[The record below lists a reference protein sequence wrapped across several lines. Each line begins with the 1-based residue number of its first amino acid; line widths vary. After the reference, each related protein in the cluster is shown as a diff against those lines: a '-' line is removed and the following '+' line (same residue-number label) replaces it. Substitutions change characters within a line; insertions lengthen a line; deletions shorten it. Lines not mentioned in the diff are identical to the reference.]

1 VPQAAAAADQ
11 RERDVTRPVAAWR
24 RTVPAAVGAVA
35 AQVTLAFSSFVLQLL
50 VARALGAE
58 GLGVFAL
65 LFGSIVIA
73 TAVSSGLIGDSL
85 TVLDRHDPA
94 IRSALAWM
102 GAATV
107 GLAAAAALVLGS
119 VVGHLSLPTAALFAG
134 TTAAFMTAD
143 LLRRTLMACQRYWR
157 LVVVDAIAFVAAMG
171 LLLGLGG
178 AGLTLDSFLAALGF
192 GQLVACAV
200 AWWLLPRAEWRVPA
214 RQWGDVRA
222 VVSFGSWRAV
232 QQFVRPTTL
241 NAMRWLVLITAGS
254 VAVGQLE
261 AARIFVAPAMLF
273 VQGVGTY
280 LFSSYAAGRDEPLA
294 ALLRRADRGA
304 LALLAGCCA
313 IAPVAAL
320 AVPVLGPVLTND
332 RFELATLA
340 VLGWAVYAAS
350 CAVVLP
356 YGSLAAVRGDQA
368 KVFGLRV
375 ADALMGLG
383 ATAVAL
389 LLLGLPAEVAP
400 WLLSAGSVAAGVI
413 CRQRLLLPRCAESP
427 PASDVDAPTTSL
439 AAQATT

>member
-1 VPQAAAAADQ
+1 
-11 RERDVTRPVAAWR
+11 
-24 RTVPAAVGAVA
+24 VPAAVGAVA
-35 AQVTLAFSSFVLQLL
+35 AQVTLAFGSFVLQLL
-50 VARALGAE
+50 AARALGAE

-85 TVLDRHDPA
+85 TVLDRHDPD
-94 IRSALAWM
+94 IRSALVWM
-102 GAATV
+102 GVATV
-107 GLAAAAALVLGS
+107 GVATVAALVLGS
-119 VVGHLSLPTAALFAG
+119 VLGTLPPSTAALFAG
-134 TTAAFMTAD
+134 ATAAFMTAD
-143 LLRRTLMACQRYWR
+143 LLRRSLMACQRYWR
-157 LVVVDAIAFVAAMG
+157 LVVVDSVAFAAAMG
-171 LLLGLGG
+171 FLLSLSG
-178 AGLTLDSFLAALGF
+178 ADLTLNHFLAALWI
-192 GQLVACAV
+192 GQVVACLV
-200 AWWLLPRAEWRVPA
+200 AWWSLPRPERAVPA

-241 NAMRWLVLITAGS
+241 NLMRWLVLITAGQ

-273 VQGVGTY
+273 VQGVGAY
-280 LFSSYAAGRDEPLA
+280 LFSSYAAGRDEPLS

-304 LALLAGCCA
+304 VALLAGCCA

-320 AVPVLGPVLTND
+320 AVPVLGPGLTND

-340 VLGWAVYAAS
+340 VLGWAAYAAS

-368 KVFGLRV
+368 KVFGLRLV
-375 ADALMGLG
+375 DSLIGLG
-383 ATAVAL
+383 ASAVAL
-389 LLLGLPAEVAP
+389 LWLGLPADAAP

-413 CRQRLLLPRCAESP
+413 CRQRLLVPRTGETPSSTGPGSP
-427 PASDVDAPTTSL
+427 APPVTRRAMT
-439 AAQATT
+439 